1 MLSSSEATCLELLAS
16 PDLLGPPETQIDTS
30 WSHPE
35 TPHEHRKRPNLTEK
49 CFKQKV
55 VPGLFQSSQ
64 ATVLEL
70 WASPELLG
78 PPGTQLDTSLGDL
91 DAPEA
96 QTTTRP
102 HRKMPESESRHPGIF
117 QSSQA
122 TVLEL
127 WASPE
132 LLGPPGTQI
141 DTSLGHL
148 DAPEAQKTTRLR
160 NLLEPPGDAPAAQKA
175 TRLDR
180 KMPQSGSRHAGL
192 CQSSQ
197 ATVLEL

>member
-1 MLSSSEATCLELLAS
+1 MTPPWATWTLQKHRQRPDLTGKCLNRKVVIQASSKALRPPFWSSGLPLSSW
-16 PDLLGPPETQIDTS
+16 DLLGPRS
-30 WSHPE
+30 
-35 TPHEHRKRPNLTEK
+35 
-49 CFKQKV
+49 
-55 VPGLFQSSQ
+55 
-64 ATVLEL
+64 
-70 WASPELLG
+70 
-78 PPGTQLDTSLGDL
+78 TSLGHL

-96 QTTTRP
+96 QKTTRLD
-102 HRKMPESESRHPGIF
+102 RKMPQSGNRHPGIF